1 MFPSGQYNFSRRKYS
16 KAIYS
21 RRYKASHHQ
30 RHKRRRLTPDN
41 SLNTYAKYA
50 LTAPT
55 HSEQAREAQENIIVT
70 TLNRY
75 KHKQRKL
82 NQHLKRLKA
91 DVCQF
96 EKTDRSDPSW
106 KRQLEEIE
114 NQESIIDTL
123 RESIAIDLVQIS
135 AQMEYEPL
143 VERDDAHEKGLSD
156 IVQNYSISPADTKH
170 VVIDVNIDDYPL
182 DGFDGKASNYF
193 RMLQETEEQTVDE
206 ESFAVK
212 VDEEY
217 SPKNEQVAA
226 NPKIIQDSSSKLQP
240 LPTDETGK
248 DSIPTDDKS
257 NIDARSKFAVVIAWE
272 WEDDSIDE
280 DFMWDDL
287 VGIYEPFF

>member
-41 SLNTYAKYA
+41 SLKTYAEYT

-55 HSEQAREAQENIIVT
+55 YTEQAREAQENIIVS

-75 KHKQRKL
+75 KHEQRKL

-91 DVCQF
+91 DVCQL

-106 KRQLEEIE
+106 ERQLEEIE
-114 NQESIIDTL
+114 KRESIIYTL

-143 VERDDAHEKGLSD
+143 VERDDAHEKDLSD
-156 IVQNYSISPADTKH
+156 IVQSYSISPADTKH
-170 VVIDVNIDDYPL
+170 VVLDVNIDDYPL
-182 DGFDGKASNYF
+182 DGFGGKASNYF
-193 RMLQETEEQTVDE
+193 RTLQETEEPTVDE
-206 ESFAVK
+206 EPFTQKLQSK
-212 VDEEY
+212 VDEGS
-217 SPKNEQVAA
+217 SPKNEQI
-226 NPKIIQDSSSKLQP
+226 PKLQP

-248 DSIPTDDKS
+248 DSTQTDDKS

-272 WEDDSIDE
+272 WEDESTDE
-280 DFMWDDL
+280 DPMWDDL

>member
-1 MFPSGQYNFSRRKYS
+1 MFPSDQYNFSRRKYS

-30 RHKRRRLTPDN
+30 RHKKRRLTRDK
-41 SLNTYAKYA
+41 SLNTYAEYT
-50 LTAPT
+50 LTAPAY
-55 HSEQAREAQENIIVT
+55 SEQTREAQENIIVS
-70 TLNRY
+70 TLHRY

-82 NQHLKRLKA
+82 SQHLKRLKA
-91 DVCQF
+91 DVCQL

-114 NQESIIDTL
+114 NRESIIDTL

-143 VERDDAHEKGLSD
+143 VERDDAHEKDLSN
-156 IVQNYSISPADTKH
+156 IVQSYSISPADTKH

-193 RMLQETEEQTVDE
+193 RLLQETEEQTVDE
-206 ESFAVK
+206 ELLAVELQS
-212 VDEEY
+212 VDGGY
-217 SPKNEQVAA
+217 SPKNEQIAT
-226 NPKIIQDSSSKLQP
+226 NPQIIQDASSK
-240 LPTDETGK
+240 PTDKTGK
-248 DSIPTDDKS
+248 DSTQTDDKS
-257 NIDARSKFAVVIAWE
+257 NIEARGKFAVVIAWE
-272 WEDDSIDE
+272 WEYESTDE
-280 DFMWDDL
+280 DPMWDDL

>member
-1 MFPSGQYNFSRRKYS
+1 MFPSDQYNFSRRKYS

-91 DVCQF
+91 DVCQL

-114 NQESIIDTL
+114 NRESIIDTL

-143 VERDDAHEKGLSD
+143 VERDDAHEKDLSD
-156 IVQNYSISPADTKH
+156 IVQSYSISPADTKH

-206 ESFAVK
+206 EPLAVELQL
-212 VDEEY
+212 VDGGCC
-217 SPKNEQVAA
+217 PKNEQIAT
-226 NPKIIQDSSSKLQP
+226 NPQIIQDASSK
-240 LPTDETGK
+240 PTDKTGK
-248 DSIPTDDKS
+248 DSTQTDDKS
-257 NIDARSKFAVVIAWE
+257 NIEARGKFAVVIAWE
-272 WEDDSIDE
+272 WEDESLDE